1 MSVSSHLTPDP
12 ERRLW
17 IIHDRVQELLSVT
30 DRKLWLFVLLAAV
43 QIALVRFASPGGI
56 LAYIS
61 ILVLSPALPLGAF
74 ALSPF
79 VERTRPVP
87 THEPVPGKKGS
98 AYSLLSERDLAGF
111 SQADLTIT
119 LDKYLGGGIT
129 ATPYYEDIIGQ
140 IVGGARIVVRKE
152 MLLKA
157 LCVIVFAGQL
167 LFLTSILF
175 RT

>member
-30 DRKLWLFVLLAAV
+30 DRKLWLFVFLAAA
-43 QIALVRFASPGGI
+43 QIALVRFASPGGM
-56 LAYIS
+56 LAYYA
-61 ILVLSPALPLGAF
+61 LVALAPALPLGAF

-79 VERTRPVP
+79 AERNRPVP
-87 THEPVPGKKGS
+87 THESDHGKKGS
-98 AYSLLSERDLAGF
+98 AYSLLSQRDLAGF
-111 SQADLTIT
+111 TQADLTIT

-140 IVGGARIVVRKE
+140 IVSGARVLVRKE
-152 MLLKA
+152 RLLKV
-157 LCVIVFAGQL
+157 LCGLVFAGQL
-167 LFLTSILF
+167 LFLASVLL

>member
-30 DRKLWLFVLLAAV
+30 DRKLWLFVFLSVA
-43 QIALVRFASPGGI
+43 QIALVRFASPGGM
-56 LAYIS
+56 LAYVSLI
-61 ILVLSPALPLGAF
+61 VLAPALPLGAF

-79 VERTRPVP
+79 VERPRPVP
-87 THEPVPGKKGS
+87 VHESAPGKKGS

-140 IVGGARIVVRKE
+140 IVGGARVVVKKE
-152 MLLKA
+152 LLLKI
-157 LCVIVFAGQL
+157 LCSVVLAGQL
-167 LFLTSILF
+167 LFLASLLF

>member
-17 IIHDRVQELLSVT
+17 IIHTRVHDLLRT
-30 DRKLWLFVLLAAV
+30 ADRKLWLFVFLAAA
-43 QIALVRFASPGGI
+43 QIALVRFASPGGM
-56 LAYIS
+56 LAYAAL
-61 ILVLSPALPLGAF
+61 LVLAPALPLGAF

-79 VERTRPVP
+79 IEVPRPLLK
-87 THEPVPGKKGS
+87 HELIPGKKDS
-98 AYSLLSERDLAGF
+98 VYSLLNERDLAGF
-111 SQADLTIT
+111 TQADLTIT
-119 LDKYLGGGIT
+119 LDRYLGGGIT

-140 IVGGARIVVRKE
+140 IVTGSRVVVRKA
-152 MLLKA
+152 MLLKV
-157 LCVIVFAGQL
+157 LCGLVLAGQL

>member
-17 IIHDRVQELLSVT
+17 IIHARVQELLALN
-30 DRKLWLFVLLAAV
+30 DRRLWLFLFLAIA
-43 QIALVRFASPGGI
+43 QILLVRFASPGGV

-61 ILVLSPALPLGAF
+61 ILLLAPALPLGAF
-74 ALSPF
+74 AVSPF
-79 VERTRPVP
+79 LERSCSLPLKGLDDA
-87 THEPVPGKKGS
+87 GKGR
-98 AYSLLSERDLAGF
+98 AYSLLNERDLAGF
-111 SQADLTIT
+111 TQADLTIT
-119 LDKYLGGGIT
+119 LDKYLGGGVT

-140 IVGGARIVVRKE
+140 IVLGARAVVRKQF
-152 MLLKA
+152 LLKV
-157 LCVIVFAGQL
+157 LCAIVFAGQL